1 MSAVFIDG
9 VMQKSKGARLLH
21 NLTKR
26 DRGG

>member
-9 VMQKSKGARLLH
+9 IMQKSKGVRLLH